1 MRKKAGFNYSK
12 QKVKKENSLFVSL
25 FVCFFLSTTF
35 QVAMNESVKLEGLFF
50 GCDDR

>member
-1 MRKKAGFNYSK
+1 MRKKQNLIIRSK
-12 QKVKKENSLFVSL
+12 KREEFVCF